1 LKELQNINFPT
12 KVFPLDQ
19 LDTETL
25 KFAKEISKYQT
36 KFLIFT
42 KQMLRIMDK
51 GLIKSYFDLEDECGK
66 VAYDNN
72 IKNLNEID
80 EFLKKIYQKYT

>member
-1 LKELQNINFPT
+1 
-12 KVFPLDQ
+12 
-19 LDTETL
+19 
-25 KFAKEISKYQT
+25 
-36 KFLIFT
+36 
-42 KQMLRIMDK
+42 MDK